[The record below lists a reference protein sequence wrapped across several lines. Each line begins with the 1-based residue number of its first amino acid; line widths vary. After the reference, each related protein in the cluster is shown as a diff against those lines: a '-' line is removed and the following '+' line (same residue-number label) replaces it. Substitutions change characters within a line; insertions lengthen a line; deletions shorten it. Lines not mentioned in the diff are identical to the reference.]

1 MKSINYIEIPAN
13 EAGDANLGKST
24 WRDGRLVAVDEGTH
38 VTLYVGHTTKEM
50 TDEDGDPSTVTF
62 AFPVRV
68 EKPLTKDKAINAAEM
83 EAYGLSS
90 PMDVA
95 ALNAALSRKWRENM
109 NDTEVSDHDEFIRWV
124 KQELDSTGLFAK
136 SSDKT
141 DPSLPTLED
150 MLTLS
155 RLVARKPEMLT
166 DTEALSVKT
175 LYPAWETFIGKKLEE
190 GDKVQYNGGLWKM
203 IQEVPIVLEVYPP
216 SGDTSA
222 NYVRIDEE
230 HDGTE
235 EDPIPFKP
243 PMELFNG
250 KYYTQD
256 GVKYLC
262 NRDSGQA
269 LSYNL
274 SELVGLYVELVE

>member
-1 MKSINYIEIPAN
+1 MKSINYIEIPAK

-124 KQELDSTGLFAK
+124 KQELDSTGLLAK

-190 GDKVQYNGGLWKM
+190 GDKVQYNGGLWKV
-203 IQEVPIVLEVYPP
+203 IQEVPIVLEHYPP
-216 SGDTSA
+216 SKETSA

-230 HDGTE
+230 HAGTL
-235 EDPIPFKP
+235 EDPIPYAP

>member
-1 MKSINYIEIPAN
+1 
-13 EAGDANLGKST
+13 
-24 WRDGRLVAVDEGTH
+24 
-38 VTLYVGHTTKEM
+38 
-50 TDEDGDPSTVTF
+50 
-62 AFPVRV
+62 
-68 EKPLTKDKAINAAEM
+68 
-83 EAYGLSS
+83 
-90 PMDVA
+90 
-95 ALNAALSRKWRENM
+95 
-109 NDTEVSDHDEFIRWV
+109 
-124 KQELDSTGLFAK
+124 
-136 SSDKT
+136 
-141 DPSLPTLED
+141 
-150 MLTLS
+150 
-155 RLVARKPEMLT
+155 
-166 DTEALSVKT
+166 
-175 LYPAWETFIGKKLEE
+175 
-190 GDKVQYNGGLWKM
+190 M

>member
-1 MKSINYIEIPAN
+1 MKSINYIEIPAK

-166 DTEALSVKT
+166 NTEALSVKT
-175 LYPAWETFIGKKLEE
+175 LYPAWAPGIDVKQGEKYLY
-190 GDKVQYNGGLWKM
+190 DGGLWKARQDHTT
-203 IQEVPIVLEVYPP
+203 QEGWEP
-216 SGDTSA
+216 SIDTASLWE
-222 NYVRIDEE
+222 RIDEE
-230 HDGTE
+230 HAGTL
-235 EDPIPFKP
+235 EDPIPYAP

-274 SELVGLYVELVE
+274 AELVGLYVELVE